1 MNQDK
6 DCEGR
11 VLVTGAGGFIGH
23 HMVNFLKKKG
33 YWVRGVDIK
42 RPEFNSTNAN
52 EFLMLDIR
60 NERDAWVACSGI
72 DQVYHFA
79 ADMGGIGYIKTH
91 FYELMKNNSRININ
105 MLEACRIFDIKKLF
119 FSSSA
124 CIYPEYYQDKSLK
137 QYASKTYIL
146 KEEDALPAQP
156 DSYYG
161 WEKLYTEILCEAY
174 SKDYELECRIARYH
188 NIFGPEGAWIGGR
201 EKAPAALSRKIA
213 KAKDGDSIII
223 WGDGSQSRTFL
234 YIDDCLNATYMLMN
248 SNYKNPLN
256 IGSDEVVTINQLVD
270 LISRI
275 AKKKIQKQYDLTKPI
290 GVKSRSADLTLVKK
304 VLGWEK
310 KFTLKE
316 GLEKTYPWINQQ
328 VKRAN

>member
-6 DCEGR
+6 TCESR

-42 RPEFNSTNAN
+42 RPEFNPTNAD

-60 NERDAWVACSGI
+60 NERDAWVACSSI

-161 WEKLYTEILCEAY
+161 WEKLYAEILCEAY

-201 EKAPAALSRKIA
+201 EKAP
-213 KAKDGDSIII
+213 
-223 WGDGSQSRTFL
+223 
-234 YIDDCLNATYMLMN
+234 IDDCLNATYMLMN

-328 VKRAN
+328 VKQAN